1 MPALHDLDS
10 AECQRLLRRG
20 TFGRI
25 VLVTPEGPE
34 IVPVNY
40 AAHDDCIV
48 IRTAPDGV
56 LARHGHQAEL
66 VFEIDFVDDHVLV
79 GWSVVARGTGAVV
92 DGVGGWGSAGTA
104 GPALGRRRPNL
115 RDPAGLDTAH
125 RTTGR
130 DRPMT
135 AVTDLA
141 PADVLLADG
150 SIAVVRPLCSDDGPA
165 LHELHGRVSD
175 EAIRLRFFSVSRHAV
190 HAYVDHVMAD
200 PGTLALSPSVRVG

>member
-10 AECQRLLRRG
+10 AECERLLRRG

-56 LARHGHQAEL
+56 LARHGHQADL
-66 VFEIDFVDDHVLV
+66 VFEIDFVDDVYWS

-92 DGVGGWGSAGTA
+92 DASEDGAR
-104 GPALGRRRPNL
+104 PGRRVRPWA
-115 RDPAGLDTAH
+115 DGD
-125 RTTGR
+125 RTCEIRLVWTQLTGR
-130 DRPMT
+130 
-135 AVTDLA
+135 
-141 PADVLLADG
+141 
-150 SIAVVRPLCSDDGPA
+150 
-165 LHELHGRVSD
+165 
-175 EAIRLRFFSVSRHAV
+175 
-190 HAYVDHVMAD
+190 
-200 PGTLALSPSVRVG
+200 RVGTVR